1 MWFLLALIA
10 LVCWSGSDL
19 FSKIGSKPD
28 DKFSQWKMVVAVGL
42 VMGIHAGI
50 EIVFFK
56 VPFSLEAM
64 WTYLPASL
72 CYISSMF
79 IGYIGLRYIELSIS
93 SPICNTSGA
102 FASLFLIIFFADR
115 AGIESQTQLVMTIV
129 GIIVCALGVTGLGF
143 AEMSEDDEVK
153 LRRQEKAN
161 VKYSK
166 SWIALVFPILYCFI
180 DAAGT
185 IADTFILQVFRENV
199 VADGLVNAGA
209 FATAEEFREAVAE
222 LASKMANVAYELTFL
237 ACGAVAAI
245 YVFAI
250 KRDKPTVKREGPKL
264 IGAVCETAGQF
275 AYIFALSMNSVAA
288 APIICCY
295 CAVSVVWGAIFLKER
310 LSWKHYLAIAIT
322 IAGIVLLG
330 VFGGD

>member
-143 AEMSEDDEVK
+143 AEMSEDDEIRA
-153 LRRQEKAN
+153 RRQETSN

-166 SWIALVFPILYCFI
+166 SWLALAIPIIYCFI

-185 IADTFILQVFRENV
+185 VADSFILDVLDEDV
-199 VADGLVNAGA
+199 
-209 FATAEEFREAVAE
+209 
-222 LASKMANVAYELTFL
+222 ANVAYELTFL
-237 ACGAVAAI
+237 LCGIVAAI
-245 YVFAI
+245 YAFAI
-250 KRDKPTVKREGPKL
+250 KKDKPTVKREAPKL
-264 IGAVCETAGQF
+264 IGAISETVGQF
-275 AYIFALSMNSVAA
+275 AYISAIAANTVAA
-288 APIICCY
+288 APIISCY
-295 CAVSVVWGAIFLKER
+295 CVLSVVWSAIFLKER
-310 LSWKHYLAIAIT
+310 LSWKHYAAIAIT
-322 IAGIVLLG
+322 VVGIAVLGI
-330 VFGGD
+330 FGGE

>member
-50 EIVFFK
+50 EVVFFK

-143 AEMSEDDEVK
+143 AEMSEDDEIRA
-153 LRRQEKAN
+153 RRQETAN

-166 SWIALVFPILYCFI
+166 SWLALAIPIIYCFI

-185 IADTFILQVFRENV
+185 VADSFILDVLDEDV
-199 VADGLVNAGA
+199 
-209 FATAEEFREAVAE
+209 
-222 LASKMANVAYELTFL
+222 ANVAYELTFL
-237 ACGAVAAI
+237 LCGIVAAI
-245 YVFAI
+245 YAFAI
-250 KRDKPTVKREGPKL
+250 KKDKPTVKREAPKL
-264 IGAVCETAGQF
+264 IGAISETVGQF
-275 AYIFALSMNSVAA
+275 AYISAIAANTVAA
-288 APIICCY
+288 APIISCY
-295 CAVSVVWGAIFLKER
+295 CVLSVVWSAIFLKER
-310 LSWKHYLAIAIT
+310 LSWKHYAAIAIT
-322 IAGIVLLG
+322 VVGIAVLGI
-330 VFGGD
+330 FGGE